1 MTSPPIA
8 PAPIRV
14 LLNASALPDRP
25 AGAGIYTIELARA
38 LARRGDVD
46 LVTVAPRPIEG
57 GGRSVASPHRGP
69 LARTLWEQ
77 RTIPRLLQED
87 HTDVYHGAHFSTPL
101 RSTVP
106 RVATAHDLTFYR
118 LPNRYRRR
126 QRWYYRALA
135 HTASRA
141 ERLIV
146 PSRAVAGDAIRFL
159 GYPPEHIRVI
169 AEAPRAGLVRADDE
183 AIEAL
188 RRQLG
193 LTQPYLLCLGTAEP
207 GKRAIDAIRALGIL
221 RDQGRPI
228 SLVLAGNEGHLSEA
242 LHAEVSTLGIASAV
256 RFAGYVRD
264 ETLPALLSGASVL
277 IFPSLYEGFGL
288 PPLEA
293 MACGTP
299 VIASSVPAMDEVLP
313 GAAVLVPSR
322 DPEAIAREAA
332 RLLDDRGWH
341 TEWRERGLAH
351 AARFSWDRAAAETVD
366 VYREVAGL

>member
-1 MTSPPIA
+1 VAS
-8 PAPIRV
+8 APIRV
-14 LLNASALPDRP
+14 LLNASALPERP

-46 LVTVAPRPIEG
+46 LVTVAPHPIDA
-57 GGRSVASPHRGP
+57 GGRVIASPRRGP
-69 LARTLWEQ
+69 LVRTLWEQ
-77 RTIPRLLQED
+77 RTIPGLLQEQ

-101 RSTVP
+101 RSAVP

-118 LPNRYRRR
+118 LPNRYQRR

-135 HTASRA
+135 NTARRA

-159 GYPPEHIRVI
+159 GYAPERIRVI
-169 AEAPRAGLVRADDE
+169 AEAPRAGLVRADD
-183 AIEAL
+183 AAVEAL

-193 LTQPYLLCLGTAEP
+193 ITQPYLLCLGTAEP
-207 GKRAIDAIRALGIL
+207 GKRAIDAIRALAVL
-221 RDQGRPI
+221 REQGRPI
-228 SLVLAGNEGHLSEA
+228 SLVLAGNDGPLSAALQAEA
-242 LHAEVSTLGIASAV
+242 ASLGVAASV
-256 RFAGYVRD
+256 CFVGYLAD
-264 ETLPALLSGASVL
+264 DALPALLTGAAVL
-277 IFPSLYEGFGL
+277 VFPSLYEGFGL

-299 VIASSVPAMDEVLP
+299 VIASFAPAMDDILA
-313 GAAVLVPSR
+313 GAAVLVPIR

-341 TEWRERGLAH
+341 TEWQERGTAH
-351 AARFSWDRAAAETVD
+351 AAKFSWDRAAAETVD
-366 VYREVAGL
+366 VYREVASL